1 MKDIFTLADELKS
14 LKDRKADLKDELSLV
29 ETDITDTEQRLI
41 QRMGEEETSSFVRSG
56 FKYYMSTRV
65 FASPAAAEKY
75 TLYSWLKENGYG
87 DLVQE
92 TVHSNTLSSW
102 VKEFINENGELPDDL
117 KSLVNVFEKV
127 QINIRKGN

>member
-1 MKDIFTLADELKS
+1 MKDIFSLADDLKV
-14 LKDRKADLKDELSLV
+14 LKDRKADLKDELSSV
-29 ETDITDTEQRLI
+29 EAELSDIEQQLI

-65 FASPAAAEKY
+65 FASPTEKD
-75 TLYSWLKENGYG
+75 TLYRWLKENGYG

-92 TVHSNTLSSW
+92 TVNSNTLSSW